1 MSNVDNLKQKLYK
14 VELVRIEYSLG
25 DKEKQS
31 ILEVGHRLKNM
42 RI

>member
-14 VELVRIEYSLG
+14 EELVRIEYSLG
-25 DKEKQS
+25 DKEKQM
-31 ILEVGHRLKNM
+31 ILEVGHILEKM

>member
-14 VELVRIEYSLG
+14 EELVRIEYSLK
-25 DKEKQS
+25 DEEKQKIS
-31 ILEVGHRLKNM
+31 EVGRRLEKM

>member
-14 VELVRIEYSLG
+14 GELVRIEYSL
-25 DKEKQS
+25 KEEEEQKIS
-31 ILEVGHRLKNM
+31 EVGLRLEKM